1 MGPDICCLRFVCSR
15 VHIRQVPSSKPSVIY
30 LIPYRVRKFIF
41 PTRDDTDVR
50 WAQIPPLPP
59 SPPTVRFR
67 FETFNRQSLLSIGS
81 WQMNLLSSTKNEV
94 TLANEIN
101 DMEIVN
107 DGGFHVIYFVG
118 ERHLVVELKRF
129 ICQDPIESQDWRL
142 NASKRK
148 RTVGGEGGGGICA
161 HLSIITR
168 KMGTDLVRS
177 RVHWRKINRLIAC
190 PKIMR

>member
-81 WQMNLLSSTKNEV
+81 WQVNPSSSTTRWRSPTKERGGDLRSPKYHHAKDGYGSCSQSRSLKKNKKIDRLSKNYALIFL
-94 TLANEIN
+94 T
-101 DMEIVN
+101 
-107 DGGFHVIYFVG
+107 
-118 ERHLVVELKRF
+118 HL
-129 ICQDPIESQDWRL
+129 
-142 NASKRK
+142 
-148 RTVGGEGGGGICA
+148 
-161 HLSIITR
+161 
-168 KMGTDLVRS
+168 
-177 RVHWRKINRLIAC
+177 KILISHFGCFNMIKNFNIAFWLF
-190 PKIMR
+190 

>member
-81 WQMNLLSSTKNEV
+81 WQVNPSSST
-94 TLANEIN
+94 TRCQR
-101 DMEIVN
+101 IVN

-148 RTVGGEGGGGICA
+148 RTVGGEGGMGDLRSPQYHHAGSRCC
-161 HLSIITR
+161 SE
-168 KMGTDLVRS
+168 MGTDLVRS
-177 RVHWRKINRLIAC
+177 RVHWRKINRLIAR